1 MHNSSIINFRKKGL
15 FVFFVLFSI
24 FLSFRTISTANNHLS
39 DLHIINHDHD
49 SFRVFNHMIFDGV
62 DFTVP
67 NIVDEI
73 DSNGIKYGGINF

>member
-1 MHNSSIINFRKKGL
+1 M
-15 FVFFVLFSI
+15 
-24 FLSFRTISTANNHLS
+24 S
-39 DLHIINHDHD
+39 DLHIINHDYD